1 MKNSKLRYQVS
12 LNPELVGKVID
23 HLRSSG
29 NGNLAD
35 ELQFGEGDE
44 RDELDGRCRLCTALQ
59 GGDRTHRCWAEP

>member
-1 MKNSKLRYQVS
+1 MNNSKLRYQVS

-35 ELQFGEGDE
+35 ELHFGNAHEGYPY
-44 RDELDGRCRLCTALQ
+44 RCRICDSLKNEK
-59 GGDRTHRCWAEP
+59 DETHRCWAEP